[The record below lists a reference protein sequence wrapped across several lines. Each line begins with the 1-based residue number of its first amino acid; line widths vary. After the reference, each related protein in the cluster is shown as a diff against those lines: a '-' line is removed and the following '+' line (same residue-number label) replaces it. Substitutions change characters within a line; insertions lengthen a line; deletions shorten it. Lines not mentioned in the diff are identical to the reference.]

1 MPTRQYRNLVVSR
14 QGELVKVTLNR
25 PEVLNT
31 LSVHLL
37 KELKHVALSF
47 QDDPDVRLVIL
58 TGGPDMFTAGLDLK
72 DPEVK
77 KMLSGNMNERRER
90 VVLGPDTCRAW
101 EKIKPVTI
109 AALEGFC
116 VGGGVSLVLSCDFR
130 IMGQSAFMRIP
141 EIALGLN
148 YSWGSIPRLI
158 HLIGPAKTKEM
169 ILLGEQVLGK
179 QCLEWG
185 LTEQVVKDGGSIEA
199 AEVMAEKILNK
210 PPIPVAMTK
219 QAVNEITNGLD
230 RAGIFMDTDQFLLTT
245 CTEDHE
251 KAMKAFF
258 DKKPP
263 NFIGK

>member
-1 MPTRQYRNLVVSR
+1 M
-14 QGELVKVTLNR
+14 
-25 PEVLNT
+25 
-31 LSVHLL
+31 L

-47 QDDPDVRLVIL
+47 QDDPGIRVVIL
-58 TGGPDMFTAGLDLK
+58 TGAPTMFSAGLDLK

-77 KMLSGNMNERRER
+77 KMLTGNMNERRER
-90 VVLGPDTCRAW
+90 VVLGPNTCRAW
-101 EKIKPVTI
+101 EETKAVTI
-109 AALEGFC
+109 AAVEGFC

-141 EIALGLN
+141 EIDLGLN

-169 ILLGEQVLGK
+169 ILLGEHVLAK
-179 QCLEWG
+179 KCRKWG
-185 LTEQVVKDGGSIEA
+185 LAEQVVQDGASVEA
-199 AEVMAEKILNK
+199 AEAMAEKILKK

-219 QAVNEITNGLD
+219 QAVNGLTNALD
-230 RAGIFMDTDQFLLTT
+230 LTGSYMDADQFLLTT

-263 NFIGK
+263 NFKGK

>member
-1 MPTRQYRNLVVSR
+1 MEYRNLIVIR
-14 QGELVKVTLNR
+14 QGPLVKVTLHR
-25 PEVLNT
+25 SDVLNT

-47 QDDPDVRLVIL
+47 QDDPGIRLVIL
-58 TGGPDMFTAGLDLK
+58 TGVPGMFSAGLDLK

-101 EKIKPVTI
+101 EETKPVTI
-109 AALEGFC
+109 AAVEGFC

-141 EIALGLN
+141 EIDLGLN

-158 HLIGPAKTKEM
+158 HLIGPAKTKQM
-169 ILLGEQVLGK
+169 ILLGEQVSANK
-179 QCLEWG
+179 CLEWG
-185 LTEQVVKDGGSIEA
+185 LTEQVVPDGASVEA
-199 AEVMAEKILNK
+199 AEAMAEKISNK

-219 QAVNEITNGLD
+219 QAVNRITND
-230 RAGIFMDTDQFLLTT
+230 FNRTGIYMDADQFLLTT

-263 NFIGK
+263 NFKGK

>member
-1 MPTRQYRNLVVSR
+1 MEYRNLVVMS
-14 QGELVKVTLNR
+14 QGPIVKVTLNR

-31 LSVHLL
+31 LSVHML

-47 QDDPDVRLVIL
+47 QDNPGIRLVIL
-58 TGGPDMFTAGLDLK
+58 TGGPGIFSAGLDLK

-90 VVLGPDTCRAW
+90 VVLGSDACRAW
-101 EKIKPVTI
+101 EETRPVTI
-109 AALEGFC
+109 AAVEGFC

-141 EIALGLN
+141 EIDLGLN

-169 ILLGEQVLGK
+169 ILLGEQVLAK
-179 QCLEWG
+179 KCLEWG
-185 LTEQVVKDGGSIEA
+185 LTEQVVQDGASAEA
-199 AEVMAEKILNK
+199 AEAMAEKILHK

-219 QAVNEITNGLD
+219 QAVNGITNALD
-230 RAGIFMDTDQFLLTT
+230 RIGVYMDADQFLLTT

-258 DKKPP
+258 DKKPS
-263 NFIGK
+263 NFKGK